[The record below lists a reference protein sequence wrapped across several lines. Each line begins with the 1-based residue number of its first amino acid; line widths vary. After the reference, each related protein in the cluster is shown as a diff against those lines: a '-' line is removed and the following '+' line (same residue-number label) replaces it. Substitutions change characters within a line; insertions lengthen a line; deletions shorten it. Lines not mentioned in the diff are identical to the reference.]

1 MKICINYYGQPRNV
15 GLTRKIYDNFV
26 HDQHNEFYI
35 LYTTWTTENIID
47 FKNLFTS
54 AHINQIELPNITI
67 YNDIVTNYNLDNT
80 NPYKSIEH
88 YVKGLYIKKMS
99 SYTIDNF
106 EKINNI
112 KFNFIISLRTDI
124 YMADN
129 RLSVFYDYINN
140 NLNNNI
146 FLASGPKFDVHNEG
160 AEPDTICI
168 SDKQN
173 TFKVLSQFDILKFC
187 TLYNKNIFH
196 PETSFKKCL
205 SYYKFNVINLNF
217 RSFPEPL

>member
-15 GLTRKIYDNFV
+15 SLTRNIYDHFI

-35 LYTTWTTENIID
+35 LYTTWTTENVND
-47 FKNLFTS
+47 FKKIFTS
-54 AHINQIELPNITI
+54 AHINQIDLPNITT
-67 YNDIVTNYNLDNT
+67 YNDLITNYNLDNT
-80 NPYKSIEH
+80 NQHKSIEH

-99 SYTIDNF
+99 YHTIDNV
-106 EKINNI
+106 EKKNNI
-112 KFNFIISLRTDI
+112 NFDFIISLRTDI

-129 RLSVFYDYINN
+129 RLSIFYDYINK

-146 FLASGPKFDVHNEG
+146 FLAAGLKFDVYNEG
-160 AEPDTICI
+160 AEADTICI
-168 SDKQN
+168 SNKQIM
-173 TFKVLSQFDILKFC
+173 FKVLSQFDILPVC
-187 TLYNKNIFH
+187 TLSNKNIFH

-217 RSFPEPL
+217 RAFPEPL